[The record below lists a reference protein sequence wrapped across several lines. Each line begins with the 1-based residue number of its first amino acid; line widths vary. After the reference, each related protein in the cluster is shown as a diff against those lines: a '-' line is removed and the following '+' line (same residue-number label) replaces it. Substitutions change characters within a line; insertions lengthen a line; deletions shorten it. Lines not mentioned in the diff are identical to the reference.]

1 MSDPLELLWTS
12 VETDNP
18 TFTAEDLRRWPAGT
32 ADRLI
37 GLGLLRLTTSATHV
51 TCPACDEGHVEEVL
65 PRKGDDGKVR
75 FFIRCPEALRVE
87 VPDDLLLQWTVDF
100 DALADGLA
108 KALTLKGHPK
118 ANPEYQFHRG
128 ESEIFTL
135 VATDVLAEG
144 LNLQDGDKVI
154 NYDLHWNP
162 VRLVQRF
169 GRIDR
174 IGSEHDVVYAFN
186 FLPEV
191 GIERNLGLREK
202 LRNRIQ
208 EIHDTIGED
217 AAILDPSEQ
226 LNEEA
231 MYAIYEQHG
240 GQLSLFEDDEEED
253 FVDLNE
259 AEEMLRLLRREEP
272 NEYERV
278 ASLRDGIRTALPS
291 RHKGMY
297 VFCQA
302 SYPNREDLKGYQQ
315 LFLLDENAEV
325 VSRDIPRVLGAIKCS
340 PDLPGKPL
348 PAGYNRAVMRVK
360 RIFSEEVKHRQAE
373 RQHTLSLSQGQ
384 RYVLR
389 EIRVLF
395 GATDDEDEKARINLL
410 ERAFRGPVTR
420 AVSRESNRLRR
431 NGVTGQD
438 LLKTL
443 GELYLQHNMRA
454 WLDRRSLQIEDKPVP
469 KVVCSEA
476 LI

>member
-1 MSDPLELLWTS
+1 M
-12 VETDNP
+12 
-18 TFTAEDLRRWPAGT
+18 
-32 ADRLI
+32 
-37 GLGLLRLTTSATHV
+37 
-51 TCPACDEGHVEEVL
+51 
-65 PRKGDDGKVR
+65 R

-443 GELYLQHNMRA
+443 GELYLQHNMRE